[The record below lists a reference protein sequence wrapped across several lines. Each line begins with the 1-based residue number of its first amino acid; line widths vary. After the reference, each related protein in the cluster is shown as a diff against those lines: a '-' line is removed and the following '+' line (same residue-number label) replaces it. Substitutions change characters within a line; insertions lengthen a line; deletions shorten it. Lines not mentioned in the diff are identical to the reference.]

1 MKDYEQM
8 ELDLTL
14 EIDRSLKDNVQNVA
28 KFALGQI
35 VRYDHPSRVRN
46 RHEGY
51 GIAAEYNVSLH
62 RDIKAVE
69 VDMKSMLALLPNDE
83 GDFINLCGSL
93 YNSAIE
99 TAVSAIKLA
108 AQSQRIL
115 EDLYDS
121 ETRTP
126 MEDFLNGTGEDYL
139 VGTAEE
145 GNSAEEGN
153 NDFEDAEPADVS
165 VLPEAMEAENEEE
178 G

>member
-8 ELDLTL
+8 EFDLTL
-14 EIDRSLKDNVQNVA
+14 ESDRSLKDNVQNVA
-28 KFALGQI
+28 KFALGQMM
-35 VRYDHPSRVRN
+35 RYDRPGMVRN

-83 GDFINLCGSL
+83 GDFINICGSL

-126 MEDFLNGTGEDYL
+126 LEDYL
-139 VGTAEE
+139 DETESTDTAEE
-145 GNSAEEGN
+145 SGGAGRS
-153 NDFEDAEPADVS
+153 
-165 VLPEAMEAENEEE
+165 
-178 G
+178 

>member
-14 EIDRSLKDNVQNVA
+14 EADRSLKDNVQGVT

-35 VRYDHPSRVRN
+35 MRNDHPGMVRN

-51 GIAAEYNVSLH
+51 GIVSEYGASL
-62 RDIKAVE
+62 RASMKLVE
-69 VDMKSMLALLPNDE
+69 NDMKIMLGLLPNGE
-83 GDFINLCGSL
+83 GDFISACASL

-108 AQSQRIL
+108 AQGQRIL
-115 EDLYDS
+115 GDLYGS

-126 MEDFLNGTGEDYL
+126 MDDYLGDAGEDGL
-139 VGTAEE
+139 AGE
-145 GNSAEEGN
+145 GSG
-153 NDFEDAEPADVS
+153 FEDAGLIDAAAEE
-165 VLPEAMEAENEEE
+165 LPEAMEDEME
-178 G
+178 GQ

>member
-35 VRYDHPSRVRN
+35 VRYDHPSMVRN

-51 GIAAEYNVSLH
+51 GIAAEYNVSL
-62 RDIKAVE
+62 RRNIKAIE
-69 VDMKSMLALLPNDE
+69 DDMKSMLALLPNDE
-83 GDFINLCGSL
+83 GDFINICGSL

-126 MEDFLNGTGEDYL
+126 MEDYLEETEGEDP
-139 VGTAEE
+139 AEE
-145 GNSAEEGN
+145 GGSG
-153 NDFEDAEPADVS
+153 FEDAEPADTEE
-165 VLPEAMEAENEEE
+165 LPEAMNDKEEE
-178 G
+178 Q

>member
-8 ELDLTL
+8 RIDMTLDA
-14 EIDRSLKDNVQNVA
+14 DRSLKDNIQNVA
-28 KFALGQI
+28 KFALEQI
-35 VRYDHPSRVRN
+35 IRHEHPKTVGN

-51 GIAAEYNVSLH
+51 GIASEYDVSL
-62 RDIKAVE
+62 RRSMKMVD
-69 VDMKSMLALLPNDE
+69 VDMKSMLALLPNGE
-83 GDFINLCGSL
+83 GDFINVCGSL

-126 MEDFLNGTGEDYL
+126 LEDYL
-139 VGTAEE
+139 DGSEASGGDEE
-145 GNSAEEGN
+145 AGGGFVE
-153 NDFEDAEPADVS
+153 AEPATAGDMA
-165 VLPEAMEAENEEE
+165 EAAENEED
-178 G
+178 

>member
-126 MEDFLNGTGEDYL
+126 MEDYLDGTGEDYL
-139 VGTAEE
+139 VRTGEE
-145 GNSAEEGN
+145 ENSEKEGG
-153 NDFEDAEPADVS
+153 NDFEDAEPADVN

>member
-8 ELDLTL
+8 GLDLTL
-14 EIDRSLKDNVQNVA
+14 EMDRSLKDNVQNVA

-35 VRYDHPSRVRN
+35 VRYDHPCAVRN

-51 GIAAEYNVSLH
+51 GIASEYDVSL
-62 RDIKAVE
+62 RRNIKAVD
-69 VDMKSMLALLPNDE
+69 VDMKSMLGLLPNGE
-83 GDFINLCGSL
+83 GDFINICASL

-115 EDLYDS
+115 EDLYGS

-126 MEDFLNGTGEDYL
+126 IEDYLDGTGEYGSAEDANSEEES
-139 VGTAEE
+139 GNEFENAESADAEE
-145 GNSAEEGN
+145 
-153 NDFEDAEPADVS
+153 
-165 VLPEAMEAENEEE
+165 LPETMEADN
-178 G
+178 

>member
-35 VRYDHPSRVRN
+35 VHDDRPSMVRN

-62 RDIKAVE
+62 RNIKAVE

-83 GDFINLCGSL
+83 GDFINICGSL

-126 MEDFLNGTGEDYL
+126 MDEYLEEYGEDDY
-139 VGTAEE
+139 GTEE
-145 GNSAEEGN
+145 SGG
-153 NDFEDAEPADVS
+153 DFEDAKPAAVKAM
-165 VLPEAMEAENEEE
+165 PETIENEEDQ
-178 G
+178 

>member
-1 MKDYEQM
+1 MADYEQM
-8 ELDLTL
+8 EIDVTL
-14 EIDRSLKDNVQNVA
+14 ESDRSLKDNVQNVA

-35 VRYDHPSRVRN
+35 MRKDHPRAVRN

-51 GIAAEYNVSLH
+51 GIASEYNMAL
-62 RDIKAVE
+62 RIN
-69 VDMKSMLALLPNDE
+69 MKFIENNMKTMLSLLPNGE
-83 GDFINLCGSL
+83 GDFINTCSIL

-126 MEDFLNGTGEDYL
+126 LEDYL
-139 VGTAEE
+139 DEMNGEHE
-145 GNSAEEGN
+145 DGNDG
-153 NDFEDAEPADVS
+153 FEDAEPADADAD
-165 VLPEAMEAENEEE
+165 EQENTINEEE
-178 G
+178 

>member
-28 KFALGQI
+28 KFALGQM
-35 VRYDHPSRVRN
+35 VRYDRPSMVRN

-62 RDIKAVE
+62 RDIKSVE

-83 GDFINLCGSL
+83 GDFINICGSL
-93 YNSAIE
+93 YNSAVE

-126 MEDFLNGTGEDYL
+126 LEDYL
-139 VGTAEE
+139 DETETTEPAEE
-145 GNSAEEGN
+145 SSAG
-153 NDFEDAEPADVS
+153 FEDTEPAGQ
-165 VLPEAMEAENEEE
+165 EEAEMIEDEEE
-178 G
+178 E

>member
-14 EIDRSLKDNVQNVA
+14 ESDRSLKDNVQNVA
-28 KFALGQI
+28 KFALGQM
-35 VRYDHPSRVRN
+35 VRYDRPSMVRN

-69 VDMKSMLALLPNDE
+69 TDMKSMLALLPNDE
-83 GDFINLCGSL
+83 GDFINICGSL

-126 MEDFLNGTGEDYL
+126 LENYL
-139 VGTAEE
+139 DEAQNTDPAEQS
-145 GNSAEEGN
+145 GAG
-153 NDFEDAEPADVS
+153 FEDAAPA
-165 VLPEAMEAENEEE
+165 PQEEAGMMKNEEE
-178 G
+178 K

>member
-14 EIDRSLKDNVQNVA
+14 EVDRSLKDNVQNVA

-35 VRYDHPSRVRN
+35 IHYNRPSTVRN

-83 GDFINLCGSL
+83 GDFINTCGSL

-121 ETRTP
+121 ETRTL
-126 MEDFLNGTGEDYL
+126 MDDYL
-139 VGTAEE
+139 DGCEGSDSGEEE
-145 GNSAEEGN
+145 GSG
-153 NDFEDAEPADVS
+153 DFEEAEPADAEE
-165 VLPEAMEAENEEE
+165 LPEAMEAENEEE

>member
-1 MKDYEQM
+1 MIMKDYEQM

-28 KFALGQI
+28 KFALGQ
-35 VRYDHPSRVRN
+35 VGRHDHLRAVMN

-51 GIAAEYNVSLH
+51 GIAAEYNVSMH
-62 RDIKAVE
+62 RNVKAVE
-69 VDMKSMLALLPNDE
+69 VDMKSMLALLPNGE
-83 GDFINLCGSL
+83 GDFINICGNL

-121 ETRTP
+121 ETRP
-126 MEDFLNGTGEDYL
+126 PLEDYL
-139 VGTAEE
+139 EETEGTDLAEGSGE
-145 GNSAEEGN
+145 
-153 NDFEDAEPADVS
+153 FEDAEPV
-165 VLPEAMEAENEEE
+165 VQEEAEMIENDEE
-178 G
+178 GL

>member
-35 VRYDHPSRVRN
+35 MRYDHPSTVRN

-51 GIAAEYNVSLH
+51 GIAAEYSVSLH
-62 RDIKAVE
+62 RNIKAVE
-69 VDMKSMLALLPNDE
+69 VDMKGMLALLPNDE

-126 MEDFLNGTGEDYL
+126 MQDYLDGTGEYES
-139 VGTAEE
+139 EE
-145 GNSAEEGN
+145 ENSKEESG
-153 NDFEDAEPADVS
+153 NDFEDAEPADAEE
-165 VLPEAMEAENEEE
+165 LPEAMEAENEEE